1 MALTRTQIVDEALRL
16 VDDKGLDGLSLRT
29 LAARL
34 DVQAP
39 TLYWHIPNKSALLDA
54 VSDAIMGEAI
64 DGVTRLD
71 EEQPTEEWMLAALVI
86 LRDAMLAHRDGARI
100 VSGAH
105 DSLRRAE
112 FVEHGMRR
120 LIAGGVD
127 ERTAWLLMLAAT
139 RYALGHVLAEQGPD
153 APPSAELE
161 PEFRRRFPLVAHGVS
176 DYFATRTADDLYR
189 DAVRLLIGGMG
200 RREAAKPE

>member
-1 MALTRTQIVDEALRL
+1 MALTRTRIVEEALRL
-16 VDDKGLDGLSLRT
+16 VDEIGLDGLSLRA

-39 TLYWHIPNKSALLDA
+39 TLYWHVPNKAALLDA
-54 VSDAIMGEAI
+54 VSDAIMGEAL
-64 DGVTRLD
+64 DGAAALDPAPSTR
-71 EEQPTEEWMLAALVI
+71 EWMLDALVV
-86 LRDAMLAHRDGARI
+86 LRDAMLRHRDGARI

-112 FVEHGMRR
+112 FVELGMRR
-120 LIAGGVD
+120 LTADGME
-127 ERTAWLLMLAAT
+127 ERDAWLLMLAAT

-161 PEFRRRFPLVAHGVS
+161 PEFRRRFPLVAHSVS
-176 DYFATRTADDLYR
+176 DYFASRSADDLYR
-189 DAVRLLIGGMG
+189 DAVQLLLGRLS
-200 RREAAKPE
+200 R

>member
-1 MALTRTQIVDEALRL
+1 MALTRTRIVEEALRL
-16 VDDKGLDGLSLRT
+16 VDENGLDGLSLRA

-39 TLYWHIPNKSALLDA
+39 TLYWHVPNKAALLGA
-54 VSDAIMGEAI
+54 VSDAIMGEAL
-64 DGVTRLD
+64 DGAAALDPAPSTR
-71 EEQPTEEWMLAALVI
+71 EWMLDALVV
-86 LRDAMLAHRDGARI
+86 LRDAMLRHRDGARI

-112 FVEHGMRR
+112 FVELGMRR
-120 LIAGGVD
+120 LTADGME
-127 ERTAWLLMLAAT
+127 ERDAWLLMLAAT

-161 PEFRRRFPLVAHGVS
+161 PEFRRRFPLVAHSVS
-176 DYFATRTADDLYR
+176 DYFASRSADDLYR
-189 DAVRLLIGGMG
+189 DAVQLLLGGLS
-200 RREAAKPE
+200 R

>member
-1 MALTRTQIVDEALRL
+1 MALTRTQIVDEALHL
-16 VDDKGLDGLSLRT
+16 SDEKGLDGLSLRT
-29 LAARL
+29 LASRL

-39 TLYWHIPNKSALLDA
+39 TLYWHVPNKAALLDA
-54 VSDAIMGEAI
+54 VSDAIMGEAL
-64 DGVTRLD
+64 DGLAAVDGAQDTA
-71 EEQPTEEWMLAALVI
+71 EWMLGALVA
-86 LRDAMLAHRDGARI
+86 LRDAMLRHRDGARI

-120 LIAGGVD
+120 LIADGVD
-127 ERTAWLLMLAAT
+127 ESRAWLLMLAAT

-161 PEFRRRFPLVAHGVS
+161 PEFRRRFPLVAHGVA

-189 DAVRLLIGGMG
+189 DAVQLLIGGLT
-200 RREAAKPE
+200 R